1 MSMQYIRDSYGVPA
15 RRGGRVV
22 YTGEAMATTG
32 TITSAEGARL
42 RVRMD
47 GDKRSGIYH
56 PTWEMR
62 YLPKQVQKGQP

>member
-1 MSMQYIRDSYGVPA
+1 MQYIRDSYGVPA

-22 YTGEAMATTG
+22 YTGGARTTTG
-32 TITSAEGARL
+32 TITSAAGARL

-56 PTWEMR
+56 PTREMR
-62 YLPKQVQKGQP
+62 YLPKQAQKGQA